1 MTSDL
6 LKIESFIANNKDNK
20 LYKDLVAKKPIMFLN
35 KEFNPSYSV
44 DENGPI
50 KYNLIEDAALR
61 LERFSDFFKIAFPE
75 TALNNG
81 IIESELVEIP
91 AMKKAVSKFGSFEGK
106 LLLKMDSHLP
116 ISGSIKARGGIYEVV
131 KHAEGI
137 LIKENL
143 LCKSDSY
150 EKIADS
156 SISSFLSKYKV
167 AVGSTGNLGL
177 SIGIMSSK
185 LGFKAE
191 VHMSSDA
198 KAWKKNLLREK
209 GVNVIEYDDDYS
221 VAVENGRAN
230 CSQDPYCHFV
240 DDENS
245 VDLFLGYAV
254 VGRRIKKQ
262 LDDLGIVINQDN
274 PLFVYLPC
282 GVGGGPG
289 GVAYGL
295 KEAFG
300 PHVYPIFAE
309 PTESP
314 CMLLGIYSGL
324 HEEIAVNDI
333 GLSNKTALDG
343 LAVGRPSGFVGKVIE
358 HFTPLFY
365 TLDDSITFSL
375 LKMLKDT
382 EEISLEPSALAGMI
396 GPSMLMGTDEGKK
409 FLDNNNL
416 SDKMKN
422 AVHIVW
428 ATGGSMVPDDEMTKY
443 YNYISA

>member
-1 MTSDL
+1 MTSDVKQIEKFISQSEKDKL
-6 LKIESFIANNKDNK
+6 FQDLTAKIPTMYLNNK
-20 LYKDLVAKKPIMFLN
+20 
-35 KEFNPSYSV
+35 FNPTYDV
-44 DENGPI
+44 NVNGPV
-50 KYNLIEDAALR
+50 KYDLIEDAAFR
-61 LERFSDFFKIAFPE
+61 LERFSDFFKVAFPE
-75 TALNNG
+75 TANSNG
-81 IIESELVEIP
+81 IIESNLVEIP
-91 AMKKAVSKFGSFEGK
+91 TMNKSIKDFGPFDGR

-131 KHAEGI
+131 KHAETI
-137 LIKENL
+137 LLNENMIRL
-143 LCKSDSY
+143 DDCY
-150 EKIADS
+150 EKIADKK
-156 SISSFLSKYKV
+156 IADFLNKYKV

-198 KAWKKNLLREK
+198 KAWKKNLLRTK

-221 VAVENGRAN
+221 VAVENGRAT
-230 CSQDPYCHFV
+230 CSNDPFCHFV

-245 VDLFLGYAV
+245 LDLFLGYAV
-254 VGRRIKKQ
+254 VGRRMKKQ
-262 LDDLGIVINQDN
+262 LEDMGITINEDN

-300 PHVYPIFAE
+300 DNVYPIFAE

-324 HEEIAVNDI
+324 HESIAVSDI

-358 HFTPLFY
+358 EFTPLFY

-382 EEISLEPSALAGMI
+382 ENICLEPSALAGMI
-396 GPSMLMGTDEGKK
+396 GPSMLTNTDAGKEFINK
-409 FLDNNNL
+409 YNL
-416 SDKMKN
+416 SGKMKN

-428 ATGGSMVPDDEMTKY
+428 ATGGSMVPKDEMDKY
-443 YNYISA
+443 LSLGN

>member
-1 MTSDL
+1 MSSDF
-6 LKIESFIANNKDNK
+6 KQIESF
-20 LYKDLVAKKPIMFLN
+20 VAKSKDDKLFKNLTLKIPTMFFN

-44 DENGPI
+44 EVNGPI
-50 KYNLIEDAALR
+50 KYDLIEDAALR
-61 LERFSDFFKIAFPE
+61 LERFSNFFKSAFPE
-75 TALNNG
+75 TAFNDG
-81 IIESELVEIP
+81 IIESELVEIST
-91 AMKKAVSKFGSFEGK
+91 MKKALNKFGHFEGK

-131 KHAEGI
+131 KHAEDI
-137 LIKENL
+137 LIEKDL
-143 LCKSDSY
+143 LRKTDCY
-150 EKIADS
+150 EKITDEN
-156 SISSFLSKYKV
+156 ISNFLSNYKV

-185 LGFKAE
+185 LGFKTE

-221 VAVENGRAN
+221 VAVENGRSK
-230 CSQDPYCHFV
+230 CSKDPYCHFV

-262 LDDLGIVINQDN
+262 LADLGIVINENN
-274 PLFVYLPC
+274 PLFIYLPC

-300 PHVYPIFAE
+300 AHVYPIFAE

-324 HEEIAVNDI
+324 HEGISVSDI
-333 GLSNKTALDG
+333 GLTNKTALDG

-358 HFTPLFY
+358 GFTPLFY

-382 EEISLEPSALAGMI
+382 EDISLEPSALAGMI
-396 GPSMLMGTDEGKK
+396 GPSMLVGSEEGRE
-409 FLDNNNL
+409 FLEKNNL
-416 SDKMKN
+416 NDKMKN
-422 AVHIVW
+422 SVHIIW
-428 ATGGSMVPDDEMTKY
+428 ATGGSMVPEDEMNKY
-443 YNYISA
+443 YNNAPK